1 MAKKYMI
8 RGSKSLT
15 IREMQIKAK
24 TTYHLTSV
32 KWLSSERQQ
41 IYASEDVGKRE
52 PSCTV
57 AGNAN

>member
-1 MAKKYMI
+1 MAKKHMK

-15 IREMQIKAK
+15 IREMQIETKM
-24 TTYHLTSV
+24 TYHLTSV
-32 KWLSSERQQ
+32 KWLSSKRQQ
-41 IYASEDVGKRE
+41 INASEDVEKRE